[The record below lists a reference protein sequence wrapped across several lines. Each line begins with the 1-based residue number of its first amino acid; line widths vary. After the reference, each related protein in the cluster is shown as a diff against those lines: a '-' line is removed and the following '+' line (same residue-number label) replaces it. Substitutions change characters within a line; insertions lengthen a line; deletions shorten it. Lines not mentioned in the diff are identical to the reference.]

1 MPARRKLSVAP
12 RSDGGWAVLSG
23 RTTVSTHRR
32 KETAVA
38 AGRRHARR
46 QAPSQLTIKGSDGR
60 IRDQRTYELS
70 SGRSGSTARRT
81 GSTARRSKRPS
92 TGSKRTTR
100 ATSKRSPSRRP
111 TGRRGDQKVRE
122 IMTPDPRTLPMT
134 ATVGQAA
141 ETMRLIDAG
150 TVLVADET
158 ERLVGIVTDR
168 DIAIRA
174 VAEGKDPGTTL
185 VGDISSPYPA
195 TVSPTT
201 SVREAVKLMRQ
212 HDVRRLPVVEGER
225 PVGVISLGD
234 LAILQDP
241 ASVLADISAAP
252 SSDRPV
258 ARTRTDL
265 DTPDVMETVA
275 LR

>member
-1 MPARRKLSVAP
+1 
-12 RSDGGWAVLSG
+12 
-23 RTTVSTHRR
+23 
-32 KETAVA
+32 
-38 AGRRHARR
+38 
-46 QAPSQLTIKGSDGR
+46 
-60 IRDQRTYELS
+60 
-70 SGRSGSTARRT
+70 
-81 GSTARRSKRPS
+81 
-92 TGSKRTTR
+92 
-100 ATSKRSPSRRP
+100 
-111 TGRRGDQKVRE
+111 
-122 IMTPDPRTLPMT
+122 MT